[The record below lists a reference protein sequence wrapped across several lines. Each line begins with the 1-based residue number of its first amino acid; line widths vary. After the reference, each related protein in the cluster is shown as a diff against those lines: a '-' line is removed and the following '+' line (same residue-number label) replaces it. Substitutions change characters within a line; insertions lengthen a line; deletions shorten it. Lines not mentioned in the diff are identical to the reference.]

1 MHSALTDVHS
11 RLTIRIVLHNLHRM
25 LHPNRLR
32 CHNLHKRLSEHLEQ
46 LKRPEA
52 DMAVELEQHRIAL
65 QIVPAVEVPL
75 EVPLVSSLAE
85 LPWQWAER
93 PLGLPEVAVVL
104 ADA

>member
-1 MHSALTDVHS
+1 
-11 RLTIRIVLHNLHRM
+11 
-25 LHPNRLR
+25 
-32 CHNLHKRLSEHLEQ
+32 
-46 LKRPEA
+46 
-52 DMAVELEQHRIAL
+52 MAVGLEQHRIAL